1 MGPLPLENA
10 FWARIIIAILFGAA
24 LAVGLPWMWDVVLR
38 PLLRV
43 LVA

>member
-1 MGPLPLENA
+1 MGPLPLDNA
-10 FWARIIIAILFGAA
+10 FWALIIIAILFGVA
-24 LAVGLPWMWDVVLR
+24 LAVGLPWLWDVLR